1 MSTRRIVLIGGSSE
15 IGLAIV
21 RALARGRDGTV
32 ALVGRDGERLA
43 GAAAELERAGAS
55 VAATV
60 TVDAEDTDRHEAALA
75 EAFDALGGD
84 ADVVVLAIGRL
95 GERGGVPRDVA
106 DAVRVLRVNVVG
118 AGSMLI
124 WAARRLRQQGS
135 GTLIVLSSVAGE
147 KVRRA
152 NVVYGASKAGLDGLA
167 SGLGDALH
175 VDGVRVLLVRPGF
188 VRTRMT
194 HGLASAPL
202 ATDADAVAAAVL
214 RGLDRGAAV
223 VWCPAALRWIMLA
236 LRLLPRSL
244 ARRLPL

>member
-1 MSTRRIVLIGGSSE
+1 MLLGGSSE
-15 IGLAIV
+15 IGLAIG
-21 RALARGRDGTV
+21 RALVRTGGGTV

-43 GAAAELERAGAS
+43 GGAAELERAGAR
-55 VAATV
+55 VAGTV
-60 TVDAEDTDRHEAALA
+60 TVDAEDTDRHEAAVG
-75 EAFDALGGD
+75 EAFDLLGGG
-84 ADVVVLAIGRL
+84 ADVVVLAVGRL
-95 GERGGVPRDVA
+95 GERGGVPRDVG
-106 DAVRVLRVNVVG
+106 DAVGVLRVNVVG

-167 SGLGDALH
+167 SGLGDALRS
-175 VDGVRVLLVRPGF
+175 DGVRVLLVRPGF

-194 HGLASAPL
+194 RGLAVAPL
-202 ATDADAVAAAVL
+202 ATDADAVAIAVL

-223 VWCPAALRWIMLA
+223 VWSPSVLRWIMLA
-236 LRLLPRSL
+236 VRLLPRSL